1 MFSSKNIGTSSKYNL
16 PSEALLLLDFWS
28 WQNIIIIINELNDLE
43 EPMARTTGGGAF
55 EFICLYYMA
64 LNKMKWL
71 KFI

>member
-16 PSEALLLLDFWS
+16 PSEALLLWDFWS
-28 WQNIIIIINELNDLE
+28 WQNIIINELNDQE
-43 EPMARTTGGGAF
+43 EPMSQTTGGRAF